1 MEPTGHRPA
10 LLLSA
15 AQSRLAII
23 DMQDRLLAAI
33 DGADALMARCDQLVT
48 AAARLRVPVAATEH
62 NPQGIGPTAAALAAH
77 IPLRFGKVHFAASN
91 QGEFLSWAA
100 AGGTVLLAGAEAHI
114 CVLQTALGLS
124 SLGIKV
130 AVIRDAIGSRHPDS
144 KQAALDRLRHHRIE
158 LVMTEMVLFEW
169 LERYDR
175 PEFKPLL
182 QLIK

>member
-1 MEPTGHRPA
+1 MGSPDQRPS

-23 DMQDRLLAAI
+23 DIQDRLLAAI
-33 DGADALMARCDQLVT
+33 DGADMLVARCGQLLS
-48 AAARLRVPVAATEH
+48 AAGRMQVPTAATEH
-62 NPQGIGPTAAALAAH
+62 NPQGIGQTTAALAAR
-77 IPLRFGKVHFAASN
+77 IPLRFAKVHFAASN
-91 QGEFLSWAA
+91 EGDFLSWAA
-100 AGGTVLLAGAEAHI
+100 SGGTVLLAGAEAHV

-124 SLGIKV
+124 SLGIRV
-130 AVIRDAIGSRHPDS
+130 AVIRDAIGSRHPES
-144 KQAALDRLRHHRIE
+144 REAALDRLRHHRIE
-158 LVMTEMVLFEW
+158 LVTTEMVLFEW